1 MTEVIARQPKKTG
14 YIEQQ
19 LKNFKKNKSIVFF
32 VSWWYNSQNSVVL
45 CITIV
50 LGGMTHGRE

>member
-19 LKNFKKNKSIVFF
+19 LKNFKKNKGIVFF
-32 VSWWYNSQNSVVL
+32 VLPV
-45 CITIV
+45 IGT
-50 LGGMTHGRE
+50 